1 VIIDDL
7 DIVSITLAP
16 YETKSPLVI
25 NPNAMLAAPV
35 AFQCLQAIS
44 RWNTQVGQPPG
55 PVQVQQ
61 LSPGN
66 AFNGAKTWNYPV
78 VEKQRC
84 IGAPEGPDHT
94 L

>member
-1 VIIDDL
+1 
-7 DIVSITLAP
+7 
-16 YETKSPLVI
+16 
-25 NPNAMLAAPV
+25 MLAAPV

-44 RWNTQVGQPPG
+44 GWNSQVCQPPG

-61 LSPGN
+61 LSPDN
-66 AFNGAKTWNYPV
+66 ALNSAEAWDQPV
-78 VEKQRC
+78 VEQQLG